1 MSTIKKI
8 LICDDH
14 SLFGE
19 GVKEIL
25 SNHAYEV
32 TVVSSSERCVQE
44 FENGHF
50 DVFLCDLNIDKV
62 NGFEL
67 FESLSAFLID
77 TNVFLLTAYHEDFLV
92 EKAKKMGF
100 NGFLTKEMSTEDFI
114 NAIEMELGAPFFSAL
129 SNPKNK
135 QTIENTKEFSTNTFR
150 LSKQEKE
157 IIKLIAKGKT
167 SKEIGEILFISK
179 TTADTHRRNISRKLE
194 INSIGALI
202 NFAHENNLCD

>member
-1 MSTIKKI
+1 MPATKKV

-19 GVKEIL
+19 GIKEIL
-25 SNHAYEV
+25 SNHLYEV
-32 TVVSSSERCVQE
+32 TVVNSSDSCIQE
-44 FENGHF
+44 IMSKKF
-50 DVFLCDLNIDKV
+50 DVFLCDLNIDKL
-62 NGFEL
+62 NGFDL
-67 FESLSAFLID
+67 CESLSDHLKD
-77 TNVFLLTAYHEDFLV
+77 TCVFLLTAYQEEFLV

-100 NGFLTKEMSTEDFI
+100 SGFLTKETSTEDFI
-114 NAIEMELGAPFFSAL
+114 HAIELEKGALFFSTLIAPRQ
-129 SNPKNK
+129 NY
-135 QTIENTKEFSTNTFR
+135 TIENTKEFSTNTFR